1 MTDDQFTKLR
11 DKLNEL
17 LSAINRLEKKMRRN
31 EDLREEAQ
39 KSYQSSAIIAAN
51 STKIRAGV
59 GILED
64 QKELSN

>member
-11 DKLNEL
+11 DKLKEL

-39 KSYQSSAIIAAN
+39 KSYQSSSIVAAN

-59 GILED
+59 RILED